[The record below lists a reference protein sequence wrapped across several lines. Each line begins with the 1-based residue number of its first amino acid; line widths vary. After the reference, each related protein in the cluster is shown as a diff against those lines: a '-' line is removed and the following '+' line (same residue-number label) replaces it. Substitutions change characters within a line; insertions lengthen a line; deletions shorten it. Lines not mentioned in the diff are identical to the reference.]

1 MIQRSFVITAV
12 SLLAISS
19 SGCGMA
25 PVKIQEH
32 LSAFHATEFHGHT
45 VAEWREF
52 LEPTEADLAW
62 RRIPWKSCL
71 VEGLRESRLLNK
83 PLMLWVFIDRPVDDT
98 RC

>member
-1 MIQRSFVITAV
+1 MLHPA
-12 SLLAISS
+12 A
-19 SGCGMA
+19 
-25 PVKIQEH
+25 
-32 LSAFHATEFHGHT
+32 HGRRELNQVQV
-45 VAEWREF
+45 VALRVE
-52 LEPTEADLAW
+52 DVAW

>member
-1 MIQRSFVITAV
+1 MTPMNRLAAAAAVFLLCPLGATAGP
-12 SLLAISS
+12 A
-19 SGCGMA
+19 
-25 PVKIQEH
+25 
-32 LSAFHATEFHGHT
+32 ATTPEALK
-45 VAEWREF
+45 AE
-52 LEPTEADLAW
+52 LEAMRVEDVAW